1 MDQGGLN
8 LISVPSKKAA
18 GGKRQ
23 FLSKFFLLPFV
34 SRLCAESG
42 WQMSPTF
49 LHFELQKRG
58 TMSSFCTDSVAL
70 CVGKGAVTRM

>member
-23 FLSKFFLLPFV
+23 FLTKFFLPFV
-34 SRLCAESG
+34 LRLCAKSG
-42 WQMSPTF
+42 WQMSPPF
-49 LHFELQKRG
+49 LHFDGERRG